1 MVQVEFFPVNCPLLP
16 RLLVNCPC
24 HLLNQSFLSREGN
37 VHLNAPT
44 TSPPTPFM
52 DEMLS
57 EERQLIK
64 WVGIFQVGIFWVGIF
79 RRRNF
84 PGGSL
89 MGGNF
94 PDGNFPGGNCPR
106 IILLIT
112 DSQFPA
118 FYKSSFFN
126 SKIPQSRCIF
136 LYDNVTYKLLCY
148 NILYLFLFLSMT
160 LHWKGS
166 LLLTLQHFFHTYSNP
181 NHSRLQFRR
190 QFKEII

>member
-16 RLLVNCPC
+16 RSLVNCPC
-24 HLLNQSFLSREGN
+24 YLLNQSFLSREGN
-37 VHLNAPT
+37 VHLNHL
-44 TSPPTPFM
+44 PPTPFM

-64 WVGIFQVGIFWVGIF
+64 WVGIFQVGIF

-112 DSQFPA
+112 DSQFTA
-118 FYKSSFFN
+118 FYKSSFFH
-126 SKIPQSRCIF
+126 SKIPHSRCIF
-136 LYDNVTYKLLCY
+136 LCDNVTYKLLCY
-148 NILYLFLFLSMT
+148 NILYLFLFLSMI

-166 LLLTLQHFFHTYSNP
+166 LHLTLQRFFHAYSNP